1 MKKIN
6 IKNIKKRHIGL
17 ILIIFISA
25 LLLSSF
31 VTVALKDSVN
41 NAVWVQGKNMNDV
54 DLDNLSK
61 NGVQNIFIHSSAVDI
76 FGEKNV
82 SSWTKKANANG
93 IKVHI
98 WVQCFYNGTWVN
110 PIDTNKKDFNYDYFN
125 AKIDQINKFAQI
137 PGISGIQLDY
147 IRYPGNAY
155 EYNYPN
161 GITSTNAV
169 SKFVSMVSDSL
180 KNKDVTLSATVM
192 PEREDERYYGQDV
205 RTLSQYVDVIIPMAY
220 SGNYNQNST
229 WIKETASYF
238 KSLAWWSKVT
248 MGIQV
253 YVSDDNETSLPVDT
267 IKENS
272 KAALD
277 GGADG
282 VALFNWELMNNW
294 FNLNEIKQ

>member
-1 MKKIN
+1 MRKIDT
-6 IKNIKKRHIGL
+6 KSIKKRHIAL
-17 ILIIFISA
+17 IAIIFIIT
-25 LLLSSF
+25 LLLNGF
-31 VTVALKDSVN
+31 ATVALKDSVQ
-41 NAVWVQGKNMNDV
+41 NAVWVQGKHMNDV

-61 NGVQNIFIHSSAVDI
+61 NGVQNIFLHSSAVDE

-82 SSWTKKANANG
+82 SNWAKKANEKG

-110 PIDTNKKDFNYDYFN
+110 PIDTDKKDFNYDYFN
-125 AKIDQINKFAQI
+125 KKIDQIDKFAAI

-161 GITSTNAV
+161 GVTSTNAV

-180 KNKDVTLSATVM
+180 KDKDVTLSATVM
-192 PEREDERYYGQDV
+192 PEKEDEKYYGQDV

-220 SGNYNQNST
+220 SGNYNQDSS

-253 YVSDDNETSLPVDT
+253 YDSDENETSLPVNT
-267 IKENS
+267 IKQNS

-282 VALFNWELMNNW
+282 IALFNWELMKNW
-294 FNLNEIKQ
+294 FNLNEIK

>member
-1 MKKIN
+1 MRKIDT
-6 IKNIKKRHIGL
+6 KSIKKRHIAL
-17 ILIIFISA
+17 IAIIFIIA
-25 LLLSSF
+25 LLLNGF
-31 VTVALKDSVN
+31 ATVALKDSVQ
-41 NAVWVQGKNMNDV
+41 NAVWVQGKHMNDV

-61 NGVQNIFIHSSAVDI
+61 NGVQNIFLHSSAVDE

-82 SSWTKKANANG
+82 SNWAKKANEKG

-110 PIDTNKKDFNYDYFN
+110 PIDTDKKDFNYDYFN
-125 AKIDQINKFAQI
+125 KKIDQIDKFAAI

-161 GITSTNAV
+161 GVTSTNAV

-180 KNKDVTLSATVM
+180 KDKDVTLSATVM
-192 PEREDERYYGQDV
+192 PEKEDEKYYGQDV

-220 SGNYNQNST
+220 SGNYNQDSS

-253 YVSDDNETSLPVDT
+253 YDSDENETSLPINT

-282 VALFNWELMNNW
+282 IALFNWELMKKW
-294 FNLNEIKQ
+294 FNLNHIK

>member
-6 IKNIKKRHIGL
+6 IKKIKKRHIGL
-17 ILIIFISA
+17 ILIIFVST

-31 VTVALKDSVN
+31 VTVALKDTIN
-41 NAVWVQGKNMNDV
+41 NAVWVQGKHMDDV
-54 DLDNLSK
+54 DLDILSK
-61 NGVQNIFIHSSAVDI
+61 NGVQNIFLHSSAVDE
-76 FGEKNV
+76 FGENNV
-82 SSWTKKANANG
+82 SAWAKKANKKG

-98 WVQCFYNGTWVN
+98 WVQCFYNGTWIN

-125 AKIDQINKFAQI
+125 TKIDQINEFAEI
-137 PGISGIQLDY
+137 PGINGIQLDY

-161 GITSTNAV
+161 GITSTNAI

-180 KNKDVTLSATVM
+180 KNKNVTLSATVM
-192 PEREDERYYGQDV
+192 PEREDEKYYGQDV

-229 WIKETASYF
+229 WIKETTSYF
-238 KSLAWWSKVT
+238 KGSAWWSKVT

-253 YVSDDNETSLPVDT
+253 YVSDNNETSLPVDT
-267 IKENS
+267 IKENY

-277 GGADG
+277 GGSDG
-282 VALFNWELMNNW
+282 VALFNWELMKNW
-294 FNLNEIKQ
+294 FNLKEINK